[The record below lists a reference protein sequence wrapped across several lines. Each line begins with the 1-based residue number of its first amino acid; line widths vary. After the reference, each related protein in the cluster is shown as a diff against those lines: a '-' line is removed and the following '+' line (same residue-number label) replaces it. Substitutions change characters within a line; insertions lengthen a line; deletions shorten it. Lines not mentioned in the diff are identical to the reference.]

1 MIGGVGGRQKRQEIL
16 RERVQIPGGNEA
28 AQTVENEKIRAVAIS
43 QAQARH
49 AAVLAHAAH
58 DQEIRKLVGKRKKTG
73 NGVAGEI
80 DERLVDDH
88 QLQIPRPLQK
98 FHHLFERDELAGGI
112 AGIDDQQGLEFSL
125 VHPGQIVFEAKRVS
139 SSRGSSG

>member
-1 MIGGVGGRQKRQEIL
+1 MGGKQRQEIL

-28 AQTVENEKIRAVAIS
+28 AQAVEDVKIRAVAIS
-43 QAQARH
+43 QAQTRH

-58 DQEIRKLVGKRKKTG
+58 DQEIRKLVGKRQKAG
-73 NGVAGEI
+73 NGISREI

-112 AGIDDQQGLEFSL
+112 ARD
-125 VHPGQIVFEAKRVS
+125 
-139 SSRGSSG
+139 